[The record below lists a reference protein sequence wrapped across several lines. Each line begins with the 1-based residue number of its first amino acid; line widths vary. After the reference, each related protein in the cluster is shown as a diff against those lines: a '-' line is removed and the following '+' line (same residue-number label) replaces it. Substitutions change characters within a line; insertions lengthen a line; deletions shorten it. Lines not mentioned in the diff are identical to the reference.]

1 MSRDT
6 CWSSAIGA
14 GMNLPVPNQELLA
27 RRKAAVGAYMESY
40 IDLSKAQERALEGAR
55 KGYETARSWEEMRR
69 FEKLQEGMDAALG
82 VFVGALRKGNGS
94 GGILPLPRMN
104 LLKKDQALATAY
116 AVAKKILEEVNEAI
130 EADEN
135 TRMYLKALDSW
146 VD

>member
-27 RRKAAVGAYMESY
+27 RRKAAVAEYMAAYVALYE
-40 IDLSKAQERALEGAR
+40 AQERALKEAR
-55 KGYETARSWEEMRR
+55 RGYENAHSWEEMRR

-94 GGILPLPRMN
+94 GGLLPLPRMS

-116 AVAKKILEEVNEAI
+116 AVAKKSLEEVNEAI

-135 TRMYLKALDSW
+135 TRKYLKALDSW
-146 VD
+146 AD